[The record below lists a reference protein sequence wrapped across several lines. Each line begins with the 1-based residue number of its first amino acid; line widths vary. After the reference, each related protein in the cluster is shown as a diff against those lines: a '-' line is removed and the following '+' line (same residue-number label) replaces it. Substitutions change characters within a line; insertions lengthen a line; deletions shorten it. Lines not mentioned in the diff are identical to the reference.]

1 MRHAQRIASFVV
13 LIAFSLAPASATTAQ
28 QHNRVTADEATAGWV
43 LIFDGTSLTG
53 WAPRLDGQWEVADGT
68 ISAVPDAGRGFM
80 ATTAHYADF
89 QLTVDFWID
98 DTANSGVFLRCPAE
112 GAISQGN
119 AFEVNIFDPHTIW
132 PTGSINEVA
141 KIQTVPQTAGK
152 WNTFEITADG
162 DHLVVQ
168 LNGQTTVDARSD
180 RHQSGPIALQYN
192 GAGQVRFRNIK
203 IKTLE

>member
-112 GAISQGN
+112 GAILQGN
-119 AFEVNIFDPHTIW
+119 AFEVNIFDPHTTW